1 MVILEPTPNEGTLDL
16 GQSRKDGPKG
26 KVAKSLSNYTI
37 SKKKSV
43 HLGERDK

>member
-1 MVILEPTPNEGTLDL
+1 MVVLEPTPNEGTLDL

-37 SKKKSV
+37 SKKKYV